1 MKLTQTLRSWAKK
14 YGSEAAFVG
23 RVAVAAFVPPGA
35 SVLIEKGLEAAFEYI
50 QSQPEQ
56 KVNDLV
62 LSQRMDEV
70 GLSHEQAEHFSQ
82 LIHQVDESAGGTLE
96 HAFHARQAGDSR
108 SQIESHLRHV
118 IAQDPTL
125 LALRNTLEHVSNS
138 LNALT
143 KQGEVLIA
151 GQAYQAAA
159 LEEMMHMIRNIAQQV
174 NHGQGILTPIPTP
187 TNPVIDPLSLID
199 HQQRSDQLFTQETPS
214 ALDALDQLTNVHD
227 PQKKESTL
235 KVKPAS
241 ATALANRFKELTQ
254 AKSTNYMIFSELS
267 DQSEQV
273 FDCPQ
278 VGNGRV
284 ALSLLEVGDQPL
296 LIVKWLCESWSYSL
310 ADALI
315 ATQNTPVII
324 KRSDQ
329 FVQLGQAQKNLA
341 SLGAKLKL
349 KT

>member
-1 MKLTQTLRSWAKK
+1 MRLTQTLRSWAKK

-35 SVLIEKGLEAAFEYI
+35 NILIEKGLEAAFEYI

-70 GLSHEQAEHFSQ
+70 GLNHEQAEHFSQ
-82 LIHQVDESAGGTLE
+82 LIHQVNQSAESTLE
-96 HAFHARQAGDSR
+96 HAFQARQAGDSR
-108 SQIESHLRHV
+108 TQIESHLRHI

-125 LALRNTLEHVSNS
+125 SALRHTLEHVSSS
-138 LNALT
+138 LNTLT
-143 KQGEVLIA
+143 RQGEVLIA

-159 LEEMMHMIRNIAQQV
+159 LEEMMHVIRNIAQQV
-174 NHGQGILTPIPTP
+174 NHGQGIITPISTS
-187 TNPVIDPLSLID
+187 TTSMVDPLSLID
-199 HQQRSDQLFTQETPS
+199 HHQKSDQLFIQENPS
-214 ALDALDQLTNVHD
+214 ALDALDQLTRVHD
-227 PQKKESTL
+227 LQKKQSTL

-241 ATALANRFKELTQ
+241 ATALAKRFKELTQ
-254 AKSTNYMIFSELS
+254 TKGSKSMAFSEFPN
-267 DQSEQV
+267 QSEQV

-284 ALSLLEVGDQPL
+284 ALSLREVGDQPL

-329 FVQLGQAQKNLA
+329 FVQLGQAQKTLA

>member
-1 MKLTQTLRSWAKK
+1 MKLTQTLRAWAKK

-35 SVLIEKGLEAAFEYI
+35 NMLIEKGLEAAFEYI

-62 LSQRMDEV
+62 LNQRMDSV
-70 GLSHEQAEHFSQ
+70 GLNQEQTEYLSQ
-82 LIHQVDESAGGTLE
+82 LVHQVDQSGERTLE
-96 HAFHARQAGDSR
+96 HAFHLRQVGNTR
-108 SQIESHLRHV
+108 SQVEADLRQI
-118 IAQDPTL
+118 IAQDPNL
-125 LALRNTLEHVSNS
+125 SALRSSLEKVTDS
-138 LNALT
+138 LNTLT

-159 LEEMMHMIRNIAQQV
+159 LEEMMEMIRGLAQQM
-174 NHGQGILTPIPTP
+174 NQGQGVIAPIPTP
-187 TNPVIDPLSLID
+187 SSALDSLAAIAHRHSSDDAFTSEAPV
-199 HQQRSDQLFTQETPS
+199 
-214 ALDALDQLTNVHD
+214 ALDALDQLKRQHES
-227 PQKKESTL
+227 QKEKST
-235 KVKPAS
+235 KPAS
-241 ATALANRFKELTQ
+241 ATALAKRFKELTQ
-254 AKSTNYMIFSELS
+254 TKSSKLMDFQDQSK
-267 DQSEQV
+267 QSEQI

-284 ALSLLEVGDQPL
+284 ALSLLEVGNQPL
-296 LIVKWLCESWSYSL
+296 LVVKWLCETWSYSL

-324 KRSDQ
+324 KRSDH
-329 FVQLGQAQKNLA
+329 FVQLGQAQKDLVA
-341 SLGAKLKL
+341 FGAKLKL